1 VSPYI
6 ADVLAEHVGLHRRRG
21 KAAAPAADREKGAAI
36 DIQREPAAKTAAGP
50 PIKKAVTGREAARA
64 EMRRLAQRA
73 AERRSEQAAR
83 EAVRREATV
92 RSVRHPQ
99 PAAE

>member
-1 VSPYI
+1 
-6 ADVLAEHVGLHRRRG
+6 
-21 KAAAPAADREKGAAI
+21 
-36 DIQREPAAKTAAGP
+36 
-50 PIKKAVTGREAARA
+50 
-64 EMRRLAQRA
+64 LAQRA

-83 EAVRREATV
+83 EAVRREASV